1 MCFVFFRSAKN
12 AWKRF
17 CKVTNIISIYGTE
30 ERKNNFFLAKK
41 QKNAENPKKK
51 RILAT

>member
-1 MCFVFFRSAKN
+1 MFCFFPLSEKCLEMV
-12 AWKRF
+12 